1 MFTLKLSNTQAFEI
15 AVKKR
20 VDAMPPV
27 LEQAVQAETNQMVKR
42 TQSGQSLGGQKFVK
56 YSTSQPWNWKDQR
69 EAEGFQTS
77 YVDLTFSGAMFK
89 ALRVVVKRDG
99 FKFLATVFFGEPKEA
114 QKAKGHHTGRLGKTT
129 FSPRKFF
136 GFQGKQRENI
146 ASKLRN
152 MK

>member
-1 MFTLKLSNTQAFEI
+1 MFTLKLSNTQAFES

-20 VDAMPPV
+20 IDAVPPV
-27 LEQAVQAETNQMVKR
+27 LKDAVEAETSEMVRR

-56 YSTSQPWNWKDQR
+56 YSDRLPWNWKDER
-69 EAEGFQTS
+69 KAEGLQIS
-77 YVDLTFSGAMFK
+77 YVDLTFTGAMFK
-89 ALRVVVKRDG
+89 ALRVVVRRDG
-99 FKFLATVFFGEPKEA
+99 FKFLATVFFNDPKQA
-114 QKAKGHHTGRLGKTT
+114 QKAKGHHTGQLGRTK